1 MLDLRNDF
9 PLLRNNPDLIYFD
22 SAATSL
28 KPQCVIDAVDEFYTS
43 YSSNIHRGDYDIS
56 LKASKAYDNT
66 RKLVKEFLNARDES
80 EIVFTP
86 GDTYGLNQIVSGY
99 IKTHIKDDEVILT
112 TLLEHASSIL
122 PVFESCE
129 KFEYLKLNE
138 DGSINID
145 YVKDIFNTSN
155 IKYVVITYVSNV
167 LGYINPIKEICSIAH
182 EYGAKV
188 IVDAA
193 QAAPH
198 FKIDVQDLDV
208 DFLTFS
214 GHKMLGPSGIGVL
227 YGKKELLEEMTPLCF
242 GGGANARFD
251 KEGHIIL
258 KNVPERFEA
267 GTPNIEG
274 VIGLGKAIEYL
285 NTIGLDNIHEYD
297 TGLVKY
303 AMEKLKTLDN
313 IIIYNPESEC
323 SLVTFNVKG
332 IFAQDVASYLNYHK
346 ICVRTGNHCAK
357 VLHNIT
363 GEDQTVRASI
373 YFYNTK
379 EEIDRLYDVLKD
391 ITIEKCIGVV
401 I

>member
-66 RKLVKEFLNARDES
+66 RKLVKEFINARDES

-99 IKTHIKDDEVILT
+99 VKTHIKDDEVILT

-188 IVDAA
+188 IVDR
-193 QAAPH
+193 
-198 FKIDVQDLDV
+198 K
-208 DFLTFS
+208 S
-214 GHKMLGPSGIGVL
+214 
-227 YGKKELLEEMTPLCF
+227 
-242 GGGANARFD
+242 
-251 KEGHIIL
+251 
-258 KNVPERFEA
+258 
-267 GTPNIEG
+267 
-274 VIGLGKAIEYL
+274 
-285 NTIGLDNIHEYD
+285 
-297 TGLVKY
+297 
-303 AMEKLKTLDN
+303 
-313 IIIYNPESEC
+313 
-323 SLVTFNVKG
+323 
-332 IFAQDVASYLNYHK
+332 
-346 ICVRTGNHCAK
+346 
-357 VLHNIT
+357 
-363 GEDQTVRASI
+363 
-373 YFYNTK
+373 
-379 EEIDRLYDVLKD
+379 
-391 ITIEKCIGVV
+391 VV
-401 I
+401 

>member
-66 RKLVKEFLNARDES
+66 RKLVKEFINARDES

-99 IKTHIKDDEVILT
+99 VKTHIKDDEVILT

-167 LGYINPIKEICSIAH
+167 LGY
-182 EYGAKV
+182 
-188 IVDAA
+188 
-193 QAAPH
+193 
-198 FKIDVQDLDV
+198 
-208 DFLTFS
+208 
-214 GHKMLGPSGIGVL
+214 MLNSP
-227 YGKKELLEEMTPLCF
+227 
-242 GGGANARFD
+242 
-251 KEGHIIL
+251 
-258 KNVPERFEA
+258 
-267 GTPNIEG
+267 
-274 VIGLGKAIEYL
+274 
-285 NTIGLDNIHEYD
+285 
-297 TGLVKY
+297 
-303 AMEKLKTLDN
+303 
-313 IIIYNPESEC
+313 
-323 SLVTFNVKG
+323 
-332 IFAQDVASYLNYHK
+332 
-346 ICVRTGNHCAK
+346 
-357 VLHNIT
+357 
-363 GEDQTVRASI
+363 
-373 YFYNTK
+373 
-379 EEIDRLYDVLKD
+379 
-391 ITIEKCIGVV
+391 
-401 I
+401 

>member
-1 MLDLRNDF
+1 MLELRNDF

-66 RKLVKEFLNARDES
+66 RKLVKEFINARDES

-99 IKTHIKDDEVILT
+99 VKTHIKDDEVILT

-182 EYGAKV
+182 E
-188 IVDAA
+188 
-193 QAAPH
+193 
-198 FKIDVQDLDV
+198 
-208 DFLTFS
+208 
-214 GHKMLGPSGIGVL
+214 IG
-227 YGKKELLEEMTPLCF
+227 
-242 GGGANARFD
+242 
-251 KEGHIIL
+251 
-258 KNVPERFEA
+258 
-267 GTPNIEG
+267 
-274 VIGLGKAIEYL
+274 
-285 NTIGLDNIHEYD
+285 
-297 TGLVKY
+297 
-303 AMEKLKTLDN
+303 
-313 IIIYNPESEC
+313 
-323 SLVTFNVKG
+323 
-332 IFAQDVASYLNYHK
+332 
-346 ICVRTGNHCAK
+346 
-357 VLHNIT
+357 
-363 GEDQTVRASI
+363 RAH
-373 YFYNTK
+373 
-379 EEIDRLYDVLKD
+379 V
-391 ITIEKCIGVV
+391 
-401 I
+401 